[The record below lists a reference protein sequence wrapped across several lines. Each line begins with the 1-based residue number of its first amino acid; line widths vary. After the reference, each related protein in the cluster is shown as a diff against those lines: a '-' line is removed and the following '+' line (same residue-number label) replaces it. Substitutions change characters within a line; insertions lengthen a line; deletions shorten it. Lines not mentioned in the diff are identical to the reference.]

1 MLLVTCWQILNPG
14 KQPYEELR
22 PRPDGKATLSPE
34 NEQVCLCL
42 CRACLV
48 FVLRRCAPACWF
60 DLIVCVFAV
69 AGAANRESRGQ
80 RHDPRAGV
88 RVRAVPKAGRGAAE
102 RAAAGPD
109 QAANRVT
116 AARPARCRA

>member
-34 NEQVCLCL
+34 DEQVCLFCVCFVFCVL
-42 CRACLV
+42 C
-48 FVLRRCAPACWF
+48 FVCWF

-69 AGAANRESRGQ
+69 SCTAHCESRGQ
-80 RHDPRAGV
+80 RHDPRADI
-88 RVRAVPKAGRGAAE
+88 RVRAVPQAGRGAAE
-102 RAAAGPD
+102 RAAAGPG
-109 QAANRVT
+109 QAPNGV
-116 AARPARCRA
+116 AAA